1 MIKINNNKKEREK
14 NTMTNNMIATL
25 DYGPLKNDIT
35 HALKVEDEK
44 ILEINKKL
52 ENTQTK
58 DKGTLELVQQRA
70 LSYVRKD
77 LMMKGY
83 YLFDEYFRRGPAD
96 LIAMKV
102 ENGNEVIY
110 KIDVKGIN
118 PNANYTPAFKPR
130 ADKKFLVRDKAIN
143 RIVAIEYRG
152 KIQYVEGYHENY
164 KNLKSKYI
172 EIK

>member
-1 MIKINNNKKEREK
+1 MTK
-14 NTMTNNMIATL
+14 NTMKNNMIATL
-25 DYGPLKNDIT
+25 DYGPTKNDIT
-35 HALKVEDEK
+35 HALKVEDAK
-44 ILEINKKL
+44 ILEIENKLKG
-52 ENTQTK
+52 TQTK
-58 DKGTLELVQQRA
+58 DKGTLALVQQMA
-70 LSYVRKD
+70 ICKVKKD
-77 LMMKGY
+77 LMMKNY
-83 YLFDEYFRRGPAD
+83 WLFDEYFTRGPAD
-96 LIAMKV
+96 IIAMKV
-102 ENGNEVIY
+102 VDGEEVIY

-130 ADKKFLVRDKAIN
+130 ADKNFLVRDKAID

>member
-1 MIKINNNKKEREK
+1 MTK
-14 NTMTNNMIATL
+14 NTMKNNMIATL
-25 DYGPLKNDIT
+25 DYGPTKNDIT
-35 HALKVEDEK
+35 HALKVEDAK
-44 ILEINKKL
+44 ILENENKLKG
-52 ENTQTK
+52 TQTK
-58 DKGTLELVQQRA
+58 DKGTLALVQQIA
-70 LSYVRKD
+70 ISKVKKD

-83 YLFDEYFRRGPAD
+83 YLFDEYFTRGPAD

-143 RIVAIEYRG
+143 RMVAIEYRG

>member
-1 MIKINNNKKEREK
+1 MTKDTMKNNNV
-14 NTMTNNMIATL
+14 IAQL

-35 HALKVEDEK
+35 HALKVEDAK
-44 ILEINKKL
+44 ILENENKLKG
-52 ENTQTK
+52 TQTK
-58 DKGTLELVQQRA
+58 DKGTLALVQQIA
-70 LSYVRKD
+70 ISKVKKD

-83 YLFDEYFRRGPAD
+83 YLFDEYFTRGPAD

-102 ENGNEVIY
+102 ENGEKVVHF
-110 KIDVKGIN
+110 IDVKGIN

-130 ADKKFLVRDKAIN
+130 ADKNFLVRDKAID